1 MLFIQVSKVD
11 SGGDQ
16 DNYRIYIMTAAVQE
30 MQYNSYVF
38 IIHQTE
44 TVLYSQIRRNYI
56 VIFIITHIAFTD
68 VSSEK
73 FSCSSTSIVLS
84 IIKCLA

>member
-38 IIHQTE
+38 IIHQAE
-44 TVLYSQIRRNYI
+44 TVLYSQICRNYI

-68 VSSEK
+68 VSRET

-84 IIKCLA
+84 IIKFLA

>member
-30 MQYNSYVF
+30 MQYNSYIF

-44 TVLYSQIRRNYI
+44 TVLYSLICKNHT
-56 VIFIITHIAFTD
+56 VIFIITRIAFTD
-68 VSSEK
+68 VSRET
-73 FSCSSTSIVLS
+73 FSCSTSIVLS
-84 IIKCLA
+84 IIKFLA

>member
-1 MLFIQVSKVD
+1 MVD

-16 DNYRIYIMTAAVQE
+16 NNYRIYIMTAAVQE
-30 MQYNSYVF
+30 MQYNSYIF

-56 VIFIITHIAFTD
+56 VIFIITRIAFTD
-68 VSSEK
+68 VSHET
-73 FSCSSTSIVLS
+73 FSCSTSIVLS
-84 IIKCLA
+84 IIKFLA

>member
-38 IIHQTE
+38 IIHQAE
-44 TVLYSQIRRNYI
+44 TVLYSQICRNYI
-56 VIFIITHIAFTD
+56 VIFIITRIAFID
-68 VSSEK
+68 VSRK
-73 FSCSSTSIVLS
+73 TFLCSISIVIS
-84 IIKCLA
+84 VIKFLA